1 MKIIKIYPSTTSD
14 NMADL
19 NQDEL
24 KLVATAFKEMKVKP
38 NLESTTDFK
47 DWMVQYV
54 TSLSA
59 DVKGDPGDTDQS
71 AATNATDKKIV
82 TTSNYV
88 PKIAT
93 FSGDK
98 SKQDTSF
105 ELWKYEVECLVRD
118 KYSESIIQQSIR
130 RSLKGEAGEAAMRI
144 GPNASVQVILKRM
157 EDIFGSVERG
167 ENIMEEFYSSSQKK
181 GEDSMKWSCRLEEIY
196 RKAVAKGVAKQED
209 ANEKLKSR
217 YWNGLQLW
225 LKDITGYKYEQ
236 VQTFD
241 DLRRE
246 IRLIEKDHEKKTTT
260 TSMSLTAENDSSK
273 SEMQELKGM
282 IQQLTTKVT
291 NLEKGNQRK
300 DNPENKEPQMHQ
312 SLGAQ
317 QFSYHYQRG
326 RGSYRGRAYSRPL
339 NRQNYSG
346 NYGQSGNQ
354 DQFYSGPQDR
364 YNDHYN
370 ENSEPTCYRCG
381 QKGHLALGCRVII
394 DHRRGLNSRRPS
406 SRGRW

>member
-1 MKIIKIYPSTTSD
+1 ME
-14 NMADL
+14 DL
-19 NQDEL
+19 NPDEL
-24 KLVATAFKEMKVKP
+24 KLIATAFKEMNVKP
-38 NLESTTDFK
+38 NVESTTDFK

-54 TSLSA
+54 ASLSGS
-59 DVKGDPGDTDQS
+59 VKEESQNETEQS
-71 AATNATDKKIV
+71 AATNAAEKKIV
-82 TTSNYV
+82 TTSNYI

-196 RKAVAKGVAKQED
+196 RKAVAKGVAKQEE

-236 VQTFD
+236 IQDFD

-246 IRLIEKDHEKKTTT
+246 VRLIEKDHEKKTTASMALT
-260 TSMSLTAENDSSK
+260 TENDSSK
-273 SEMQELKGM
+273 TEMQELKGM
-282 IQQLTTKVT
+282 IQQLTTKVN

-300 DNPENKEPQMHQ
+300 DNSTDKDPQTQQ
-312 SLGAQ
+312 SSNAQ
-317 QFSYHYQRG
+317 QYLYNQQRG
-326 RGSYRGRAYSRPL
+326 RGSYLGRSYSGRQE
-339 NRQNYSG
+339 NRQGHRGSYARSG
-346 NYGQSGNQ
+346 NSQGGRQYFD
-354 DQFYSGPQDR
+354 DQFYSGQQDR
-364 YNDHYN
+364 YNDYDN
-370 ENSEPTCYRCG
+370 NEPTCYRCG

-394 DHRRGLNSRRPS
+394 DHRRGLNSRRPT